1 MNTNVHCQEL
11 TYSGKASE
19 RNSPSG
25 VVSSSYPLHL
35 TIFFL
40 QEAFADS
47 PTCLP
52 VSFSS
57 GLTGPSYA
65 CAIKVAP
72 SHLVSDASIPISAL
86 LRQFYSANILK
97 ANILQA
103 SIFCN
108 ILKACL
114 CQAQWLDT
122 EMNQTQPQRTYT

>member
-1 MNTNVHCQEL
+1 MYTAYQEL
-11 TYSGKASE
+11 TYSGKTSE

-25 VVSSSYPLHL
+25 VVPSSYPLHL

-40 QEAFADS
+40 QEAFAES

-52 VSFSS
+52 VFFSS
-57 GLTGPSYA
+57 GFIGPSYV

-72 SHLVSDASIPISAL
+72 SHLVSDASIYISAL
-86 LRQFYSANILK
+86 LRPFYSANILK
-97 ANILQA
+97 A

-122 EMNQTQPQRTYT
+122 EMNQTQPQRT